1 LIFWNKFSI
10 IPNKIEIEYRI
21 QESGDRMEKRE
32 SGNQKIRMQDNR
44 IADYQEALL
53 FMIRST
59 ALRAY
64 PELAEGTGLLFT
76 IDYFSVASVLSVA
89 IRPFDYAQGK
99 LFGNKHV

>member
-1 LIFWNKFSI
+1 
-10 IPNKIEIEYRI
+10 
-21 QESGDRMEKRE
+21 MEKRE

-76 IDYFSVASVLSVA
+76 IDYFSVAS
-89 IRPFDYAQGK
+89 FGYAQDGVWALCGSNNSVNRCK
-99 LFGNKHV
+99 SVSKKR